1 MKTTREAGDE
11 QQRVVGHG
19 RSSPTNR
26 PPPSKAGDWPLFPAR
41 QQSEPDEEPDRK
53 DREADECN
61 FLLHAGPSKRE
72 SSLRPHGL
80 SSSAESGADH
90 VHGDFKTKE
99 HQIDDSDREYYLYAQ
114 HCF

>member
-1 MKTTREAGDE
+1 MDDLLRQTAIRRAR
-11 QQRVVGHG
+11 RVTGLYCLRASRV
-19 RSSPTNR
+19 SQIKNPIVNIAKPT
-26 PPPSKAGDWPLFPAR
+26 KATSCCTLAR
-41 QQSEPDEEPDRK
+41 ANENPVC
-53 DREADECN
+53 A
-61 FLLHAGPSKRE
+61 HMVW
-72 SSLRPHGL
+72 